1 MTAMDRAIARAR
13 ALPCW
18 RDPRDIAALEGG
30 ITNVNLTL
38 SDGGRKYVVRL
49 GEDIP
54 EHGVM
59 RFNELAISRAA
70 AAAGVSP
77 AVHHAEPGALVLDF
91 VEAEPLA
98 ESDLHDEATLLAAVD
113 LIARAHHDV
122 TLALRGPVLS
132 FWVFHVLRD
141 YAGFL
146 TERGSRH
153 VPALPALMDDAAA
166 LERAVGPVTPV
177 LGHNDLLPANILR
190 GDGRLWLIDW
200 EYGGFNSPLFDLGG
214 LATNCG
220 LGGGAERLMLERYFA
235 TSPDA
240 ALMASYGAMKC
251 ASLLRETMWSMVSE
265 ITSEIDFDYAAYT
278 AENLDRFARALRG
291 YQNRKEPS

>member
-1 MTAMDRAIARAR
+1 MTALDRAMARAR

-18 RDPRDIAALEGG
+18 RDPHDIAALDGG
-30 ITNVNLTL
+30 ITNINLTL

-59 RFNELAISRAA
+59 RFNELSISRAA

-77 AVHHAEPGALVLDF
+77 AVHYAEPGALVLEF
-91 VEAEPLA
+91 VPAEPLG
-98 ESDLHDEATLLAAVD
+98 ESDLHDEATLFAAVD
-113 LIARAHHDV
+113 LVASAHRDV
-122 TLALRGPVLS
+122 TMRLRGPVLS
-132 FWVFHVLRD
+132 FWVFHVVRD

-146 TERGSRH
+146 HERGSRH
-153 VPALPALMDDAAA
+153 AAALPALMEQAAT
-166 LERAVGPVTPV
+166 LERVVGPVTPV

-200 EYGGFNSPLFDLGG
+200 EYGGINSPLFDLGG

-220 LGGGAERLMLERYFA
+220 LPPEAERAMLERYFG
-235 TSPDA
+235 TCPDA

-265 ITSEIDFDYAAYT
+265 ITSQIDFDYAAYT
-278 AENLDRFARALRG
+278 AENLERYGRALRG
-291 YQNRKEPS
+291 YQNRKEP